1 MDLHKSKNII
11 LGSVLLTYLSLT
23 SCGKQVTQPPDAS
36 NSSPSPTPDVTTSP
50 TATPTTT
57 NSPTPT
63 QTQTTPNQRTV
74 QVFFPKTPQ
83 SDEDFSY
90 VEPVGR
96 NTTSN
101 AVATFAME
109 QLIIGPTTAETK
121 LGLSEA
127 VQLRGRS
134 NCGKDFTLSIAAETA
149 TLKFCRAIPS
159 PGVGYDA
166 KATSAIESTLKQFS
180 TIKSVVILDKDGN
193 CFGDLSGKNLCLQT
207 GSNKE
212 PLSTK
217 SKIAIDGIGPITV
230 GMTVAEASQAGEVKL
245 VQQASGGEEYGCL
258 IYYVE
263 GIENLWFM
271 VTEGKI
277 ARVETVSPQITTFSG
292 IKVGDKLEKVMS
304 VYGNK
309 IELQPHEYVPGGKYA
324 IFVPKDKADQKY
336 RVIFETDAEGNV
348 TSFRAGKLPEVRYIE
363 GCA

>member
-1 MDLHKSKNII
+1 MDLHKSKHII
-11 LGSVLLTYLSLT
+11 LGSVLLTYLSLNG
-23 SCGKQVTQPPDAS
+23 CGEQVSPPLDTS

-50 TATPTTT
+50 TATPT

-63 QTQTTPNQRTV
+63 QTQSTPNQKTV
-74 QVFFPKTPQ
+74 QIFFPKTPQ

-90 VEPVGR
+90 VKPVGR

-109 QLIIGPTTAETK
+109 QLIIGPTKAETK
-121 LGLSEA
+121 LGLTEA

-134 NCGKDFTLSIAAETA
+134 NCGKDFTLAIAAETA

-180 TIKSVVILDKDGN
+180 TINSVVILDKDGN
-193 CFGDLSGKNLCLQT
+193 CFGDLSGENLCLQT

-230 GMTVAEASQAGEVKL
+230 GMTVEEASQAGEVKL

-258 IYYVE
+258 IYYAE
-263 GIENLWFM
+263 GIKNLWFM
-271 VTEGKI
+271 VTEDKI
-277 ARVETVSPQITTFSG
+277 ARVDTVSPQITTFSG
-292 IKVGDKLEKVMS
+292 VKVGDSLEKVMS

-309 IELQPHEYVPGGKYA
+309 IQLKTHEYIPGGKYA
-324 IFVPKDKADQKY
+324 IFVPKDASDNNY
-336 RVIFETDAEGNV
+336 RVIFDIDAEGKI
-348 TSFRAGKLPEVRYIE
+348 TGFRAGKLPEVGYIE
-363 GCA
+363 GCV